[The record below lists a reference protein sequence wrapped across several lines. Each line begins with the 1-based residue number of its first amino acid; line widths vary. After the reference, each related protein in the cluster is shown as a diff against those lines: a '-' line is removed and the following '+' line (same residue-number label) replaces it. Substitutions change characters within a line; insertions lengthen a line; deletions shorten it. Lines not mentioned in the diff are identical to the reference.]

1 MKNFLNL
8 KLFFHLFVLCN
19 SENKIPIH
27 LSYSRN
33 QVKSLL
39 SKFQELL
46 NSEILLPQNTLQS
59 SFFGFPDNKNF
70 FEIINHLHLVFKYY
84 LFKSRDTRKICLAG
98 LKKNIIKTCNIE
110 KQICFNGSKKN
121 KSKKET
127 KLKKTKFTAKGTW
140 AGGGKVNISILLVFA
155 LKSFMHCCV

>member
-1 MKNFLNL
+1 MKNFLNS

-27 LSYSRN
+27 LSCSWN
-33 QVKSLL
+33 QIKSLL

-46 NSEILLPQNTLQS
+46 NSEILLPQNIPQI
-59 SFFGFPDNKNF
+59 SFFGFPDNKIF

-84 LFKSRDTRKICLAG
+84 LLKSRDTRKISLAG
-98 LKKNIIKTCNIE
+98 LNKNIIKTCNID
-110 KQICFNGSKKN
+110 KQICFNNSKK
-121 KSKKET
+121 KK

-140 AGGGKVNISILLVFA
+140 AGGGKVNISV
-155 LKSFMHCCV
+155 